1 MLTMVSV
8 RNFLSGSHSKLK
20 FAFSPKILDL
30 DLLNVI
36 MVLHQIQSV
45 ILKYGNET
53 QELLKWASRS
63 GNLGLRVLW
72 LILHFAV
79 TIWYFLLG
87 VVQSFESFLIACD
100 ILTKYEALDISKV
113 RYLAMVIDSEE
124 AQELSKVFE
133 LLQWV
138 ADIGVKSVCLYDPE
152 GVLKKNKEPITQR
165 FSSANLSEE
174 AAVNGRLVTRRNLTL
189 EFVSFEDGKE
199 AVAKAANYL
208 FVKHYANGTKEK
220 SDFTEPQ
227 MAEALGAIG
236 SGGAEPDL
244 LLIYGPTRCHLG
256 FPAWRLRYTEIVHM
270 GPLKS
275 MSYGSLVKAI
285 FKYTMVHQNYVT
297 SSCGTSMMRKIDLTD
312 AASIVCI
319 LLRMF
324 FFDCRTK
331 VKRYLLACMSN

>member
-1 MLTMVSV
+1 MSESCVFVGVIDCMYGNLLLVGMGMGSTGIISKACS
-8 RNFLSGSHSKLK
+8 RNDGNG
-20 FAFSPKILDL
+20 AGTVAPPAR
-30 DLLNVI
+30 
-36 MVLHQIQSV
+36 

-53 QELLKWASRS
+53 QELLKWASRLLL
-63 GNLGLRVLW
+63 NLL
-72 LILHFAV
+72 
-79 TIWYFLLG
+79 
-87 VVQSFESFLIACD
+87 QSFYAIGHICDAGVEIWVFVHFGSFC
-100 ILTKYEALDISKV
+100 ILPSPYGISKKLTFRQKKKYGISKV
-113 RYLAMVIDSEE
+113 L
-124 AQELSKVFE
+124 E

-152 GVLKKNKEPITQR
+152 GVLKKNKEPIMQR

-236 SGGAEPDL
+236 SGGADPDL

-285 FKYTMVHQNYVT
+285 FKYTMVHQNYG
-297 SSCGTSMMRKIDLTD
+297 S
-312 AASIVCI
+312 
-319 LLRMF
+319 
-324 FFDCRTK
+324 
-331 VKRYLLACMSN
+331 

>member
-1 MLTMVSV
+1 MVE
-8 RNFLSGSHSKLK
+8 
-20 FAFSPKILDL
+20 
-30 DLLNVI
+30 LLV
-36 MVLHQIQSV
+36 VLHIPIHQLHLMQDFLKMQLNR

-79 TIWYFLLG
+79 TI
-87 VVQSFESFLIACD
+87 C
-100 ILTKYEALDISKV
+100 KV

>member
-285 FKYTMVHQNYVT
+285 FKYTMVHQNYG
-297 SSCGTSMMRKIDLTD
+297 S
-312 AASIVCI
+312 
-319 LLRMF
+319 
-324 FFDCRTK
+324 
-331 VKRYLLACMSN
+331 